1 VRTAH
6 TLEHVCGAHRVC
18 DVDPGG
24 LVNPAALI
32 HVPGEPPRHGAASEP
47 APGVGELLIAV
58 TAAPITPLD
67 RLCASGTSYFGRP
80 AVPYVPGVQGVG
92 TVERGVGRIQPGTP
106 VWFAT
111 SAGMA
116 PVDGS
121 MRARATAA
129 EQDVVPLP
137 DGADPVLVAALGLS
151 AVAAEMALTWRGG
164 LAPGEHVLVLGA
176 GGIVGQSA
184 VQLARAAG
192 AGRVVAA
199 ARSQAARDQALRLGA
214 DAVVPLPDG
223 PAEVAE
229 LADVLREACGEPV
242 DLVLDPVFG
251 VAAAAALRVLRP
263 GGRLVNLGSA
273 AAETAPFDSATLRS
287 RSLQISG
294 YTNNELS
301 VEQRHA
307 AITRVAEL
315 AAGGRLTVGYAQAP
329 LAAVGD
335 AWTATA
341 RTVLVPG

>member
-1 VRTAH
+1 
-6 TLEHVCGAHRVC
+6 
-18 DVDPGG
+18 
-24 LVNPAALI
+24 VNAAAVI
-32 HVPGEPPRHGAASEP
+32 HAPGEAPRAEEAPEP
-47 APGVGELLIAV
+47 VAAPGEVLIAV

-92 TVERGVGRIQPGTP
+92 VVERGVGRILPGTA

-116 PVDGS
+116 PGDGS

-176 GGIVGQSA
+176 GGIVGQAA

-199 ARSQAARDQALRLGA
+199 ARSQAARDRALRLGA
-214 DAVVPLPDG
+214 DAVAALPDG
-223 PAEVAE
+223 PAEVNA
-229 LADVLREACGEPV
+229 LADDLRAACGEPV

-273 AAETAPFDSATLRS
+273 AAETAPLESATLRS
-287 RSLQISG
+287 RSLQVSG
-294 YTNNELS
+294 YTNNELT
-301 VEQRHA
+301 VDQRHA
-307 AITRVAEL
+307 AVTRVAEL
-315 AAGGRLTVGYAQAP
+315 VAGGRLTVEHAT
-329 LAAVGD
+329 AALSAVAD
-335 AWTATA
+335 VWTATA
-341 RTVLVPG
+341 RTVLVP